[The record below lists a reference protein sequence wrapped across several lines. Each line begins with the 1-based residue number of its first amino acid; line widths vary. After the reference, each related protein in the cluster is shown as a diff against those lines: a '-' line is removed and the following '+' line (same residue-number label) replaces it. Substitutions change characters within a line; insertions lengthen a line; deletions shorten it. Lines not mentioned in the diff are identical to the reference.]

1 MSLTFKKS
9 NNVAVLTD
17 DLTAAKDFYSNVL
30 NLPIEKEGDD
40 EVILK
45 TEDSLFYIIKHSNRT
60 GPVLEFLVED
70 LEAARDHLIG
80 NGCKV
85 IKWEGK
91 GKDCYLQDL
100 FGVVFNLWEK
110 S

>member
-60 GPVLEFLVED
+60 GPVLEFLD
-70 LEAARDHLIG
+70 YW
-80 NGCKV
+80 C
-85 IKWEGK
+85 
-91 GKDCYLQDL
+91 
-100 FGVVFNLWEK
+100 LWTMRVQLYK
-110 S
+110 